1 MTGDWLTLDSG
12 ETVAWDGQPKRTTAL
27 PGIGMGIALLVGA
40 AWLVTVQ
47 NESVLGIL
55 LGIAGITVGP
65 WAYLSVI
72 NTEYVLSDRAVY
84 TKRGVIGIRISE
96 SSVSNIQ
103 NSAFSQDALGSVFG
117 YGTVTLEIAGGDDI
131 QFRRIEDPE
140 TVRRLVDRATGGEIP
155 GSLEQWRAI
164 LNEVRALRQAIESQA
179 S

>member
-1 MTGDWLTLDSG
+1 MTGDWLTLDAG

-27 PGIGMGIALLVGA
+27 PGVGTGIALLVGA
-40 AWLVTVQ
+40 AWLVTVR
-47 NESVLGIL
+47 NEFILGIL
-55 LGIAGITVGP
+55 LGIAGVTVGS

-96 SSVSNIQ
+96 SSVSNVQ

-131 QFRRIEDPE
+131 QFRRIEEPE
-140 TVRRLVDRATGGEIP
+140 TVRRLVDHTTGEEIP
-155 GSLEQWRAI
+155 GSFEQWRAV
-164 LNEVRALRQAIESQA
+164 LDEVRALRQAVESQA